1 MKKII
6 VNSCA
11 ILLLVLSACTNGQ
24 NTNFGLNVNEFNNKM
39 REILGGTKEC
49 KQIVKNIIDEVQSD
63 LKMDEFNESMNET
76 IKFVKK

>member
-24 NTNFGLNVNEFNNKM
+24 NANFGLNVNEFNDKLNQTPNAQ
-39 REILGGTKEC
+39 L
-49 KQIVKNIIDEVQSD
+49 IDVR
-63 LKMDEFNESMNET
+63 T
-76 IKFVKK
+76 P